1 MAPEPLQASLPLGFA
16 RTRRVEKAERKEK
29 PKDTLRA
36 PRETDPAMAKAG
48 RILARR
54 PHSAQEVRD
63 KLWAGGVSEE
73 DIARTIARLTELKL
87 LDDLEFA
94 RQWVDER
101 SRRKGLAAAALLR
114 ELEDKGVDPEV
125 AQRAID
131 EAGLDEE
138 ARARALAAG
147 YVGRVAAKP
156 LLVQA
161 QRVQAMLLRRGFS
174 TEVAVAATRA
184 VLPPEGWD

>member
-1 MAPEPLQASLPLGFA
+1 MATEPLQASLPLGLA
-16 RTRRVEKAERKEK
+16 RSRRVEKGERKET

-54 PHSAQEVRD
+54 PHSTQEVRD
-63 KLWAGGVSEE
+63 KLWTAGVPEE
-73 DIARTIARLTELKL
+73 DIERAIARLTELKL
-87 LDDLEFA
+87 LDDLAFA
-94 RQWVDER
+94 TQWVEER

-114 ELEDKGVDPEV
+114 ELEDKGVDPET

-131 EAGLDEE
+131 DAGLDEE
-138 ARARALAAG
+138 ARARALAVDFIRKVAG
-147 YVGRVAAKP
+147 KP

-161 QRVQAMLLRRGFS
+161 QRIQSMLLRKGFS
-174 TEVAVAATRA
+174 MEAALAATKA